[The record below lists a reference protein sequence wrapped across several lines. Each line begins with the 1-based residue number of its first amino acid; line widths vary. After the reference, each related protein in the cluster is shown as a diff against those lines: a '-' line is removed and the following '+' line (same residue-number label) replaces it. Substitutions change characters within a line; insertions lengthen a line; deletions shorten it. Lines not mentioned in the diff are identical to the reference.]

1 MKSRRSDGGTGQR
14 RSIRPRDGRLDP
26 VDRVVLAAAEVLN
39 AWRSIHPSRR
49 PGRARSWLAP
59 SWSSSLVLA
68 RLGPRL
74 VSELVADGTLRAH
87 VRARLALPKLSGAE
101 TALLDAY
108 WHALDARRDAG
119 NHSDSQPAN
128 TTPDASGGKVTRMLI
143 ARALLDSTDALAARG
158 AQLVNEIPRRE
169 DAGAV
174 RPGREGL
181 GVAEGTSAS
190 HGTDHRNDRSHRLVG
205 SDGRAVVELKR
216 QVRVSA
222 AELDRIR
229 KELAAARSDAEAL
242 RSRVEQLTAQRDE
255 ALAAVPSRR
264 RRRQLEKAS
273 QVAAELKSARRRV
286 DELREQ
292 HQISAGRYE
301 ADMAALRTALQ
312 DAEAERDRAND
323 ARHRLEATLGD
334 LPGRARYLQNL
345 LRRRVTRLETE
356 ASALPRN
363 QTRSRVEREIEQ
375 LSELSA
381 HIDRVL
387 PPGRASDENLDGATE
402 QVSGPPA
409 NQSEEAT
416 RTGAIGKGHED
427 INSGAA
433 GYRLVAYTSPD
444 RALRVEVLGGGS
456 EIGGSAVLV
465 EAGGTRI
472 LVDAGVRPNA
482 DSPRRAAPPLIARA
496 LKGSLN
502 AVVVTHGHNDHAGFV
517 PKLLDDQRQAS
528 TICTPATAALLPEM
542 WADAR
547 RVMAQQADDAAE
559 YGWLAPLYGEAEVE
573 AAEQS
578 LQPLPYGRARNVG
591 GLTVQ
596 LFNAGHILGA
606 AGVVVSAG
614 DRRVVITGDIH
625 NLPQLSVGAAQLP
638 PKLALEA
645 DLLVIEST
653 YCQRSHRDRTIQVA
667 DLVRAIE
674 EVVAAGGRVL
684 VPAFGLGRAQEIALI
699 LRERLPDVPVLIDG
713 LARPISDIY
722 QRVAGLDIFGGNVQ
736 RVDNR
741 DRFRLMRSFRS
752 GVVITTSG
760 MLSGGFAVPWAQQI
774 LPDAHAA
781 LFVCGY
787 QDEESAG
794 RALQRLAERDDPTA
808 PATLNLYTETGPTAV
823 PVAARVATYS
833 LSAHADRNGLSE
845 IIDEL
850 SPQETMLV
858 HGVGRDQKEYRETLE
873 RGHGRRTVR
882 NDLPWRG
889 SE

>member
-1 MKSRRSDGGTGQR
+1 MENASQLAADLTRARK
-14 RSIRPRDGRLDP
+14 RLD
-26 VDRVVLAAAEVLN
+26 D
-39 AWRSIHPSRR
+39 
-49 PGRARSWLAP
+49 
-59 SWSSSLVLA
+59 
-68 RLGPRL
+68 
-74 VSELVADGTLRAH
+74 LREEH
-87 VRARLALPKLSGAE
+87 QIR
-101 TALLDAY
+101 
-108 WHALDARRDAG
+108 ARRDEAE
-119 NHSDSQPAN
+119 
-128 TTPDASGGKVTRMLI
+128 KV
-143 ARALLDSTDALAARG
+143 
-158 AQLVNEIPRRE
+158 
-169 DAGAV
+169 
-174 RPGREGL
+174 
-181 GVAEGTSAS
+181 
-190 HGTDHRNDRSHRLVG
+190 
-205 SDGRAVVELKR
+205 
-216 QVRVSA
+216 
-222 AELDRIR
+222 
-229 KELAAARSDAEAL
+229 
-242 RSRVEQLTAQRDE
+242 
-255 ALAAVPSRR
+255 
-264 RRRQLEKAS
+264 
-273 QVAAELKSARRRV
+273 
-286 DELREQ
+286 
-292 HQISAGRYE
+292 
-301 ADMAALRTALQ
+301 ALRTALS

-323 ARHRLEATLGD
+323 VRHRLEATLGN
-334 LPGRARYLQNL
+334 LSGRALYLQNL
-345 LRRRVTRLETE
+345 LRRRVTRLEIE
-356 ASALPRN
+356 ASGLPRN
-363 QTRSRVEREIEQ
+363 QTRSRIEREIGQ
-375 LSELSA
+375 LRGLSE

-387 PPGRASDENLDGATE
+387 PPTSVASENSDSGTARAGGPLASGTEAPLRMEATE
-402 QVSGPPA
+402 
-409 NQSEEAT
+409 
-416 RTGAIGKGHED
+416 KDHE
-427 INSGAA
+427 NVGSGAA
-433 GYRLVAYTSPD
+433 DYRPVAYASAD
-444 RALRVEVLGGGS
+444 RTLRVEVLGGGS
-456 EIGGSAVLV
+456 EIGGSAILV
-465 EAGGTRI
+465 EGGGTRI

-482 DSPRRAAPPLIARA
+482 DSPRRAAPPLIAKA
-496 LKGSLN
+496 LEGRLD

-573 AAEQS
+573 AAERS

-614 DRRVVITGDIH
+614 DQRIVITGDIY

-638 PKLALEA
+638 PKLAREA

-653 YCQRSHRDRTIQVA
+653 YCQRSHRDRASQVA

-684 VPAFGLGRAQEIALI
+684 VPAFGLGRAQEVALI
-699 LRERLPDVPVLIDG
+699 LREHLPDVPVLVDG
-713 LARPISDIY
+713 LARPISEIY
-722 QRVAGLDIFGGNVQ
+722 QRVASLDIFGGNVQ

-808 PATLNLYTETGPTAV
+808 PATLPLYTETGPVAV
-823 PVAARVATYS
+823 PVAACVATYS

-845 IIDEL
+845 VIDEL

-858 HGVGRDQKEYRETLE
+858 HGLGRDQKEYRETLE
-873 RGHGRRTVR
+873 RAHGRRTVR
-882 NDLPWRG
+882 NDLPWSG